1 MQSYEGG
8 DERGLVYGYVLD
20 GNGGARKVR
29 RNELEVLDLRPQ
41 ESLWLHWDRSV
52 PGARQWLRE
61 ASGLNAFACDLLLEE
76 ATRPRLVP
84 LGKECLLLFLRG
96 VNLNPGAAPED
107 MVSLRI
113 YADPRQVISLRM
125 RPLKAVAALCDAFEH
140 GEGPRTASEVMLF
153 LAHSLTDGVDSLVGG
168 VAEQLDELEDMLEQN
183 EKRMPDRQLLLALR
197 RRAAGLRRYLA
208 PQREIYA
215 QLVRSPMPWFQV
227 GAVDYWSELHNRLTR
242 NLEELELV
250 RERISLLQEAEHRRV
265 TERMNRTMYLLGII
279 TGFFMPMS
287 FVTGLLG
294 INVGGIPGSE
304 HPYGFWA
311 ACGLIGGIAV
321 FQWWLFRR
329 MRWL

>member
-1 MQSYEGG
+1 MDSDRDSGEH
-8 DERGLVYGYVLD
+8 GLVYGYVLD
-20 GNGGARKVR
+20 GEGGARR
-29 RNELEVLDLRPQ
+29 ISRNELDVLDLRPQ

-52 PGARQWLRE
+52 PQAQRWLRE
-61 ASGLNAFACDLLLEE
+61 GSGLSAFACDLLLEE

-84 LGKECLLLFLRG
+84 LSRESLLLFLRG

-113 YADPRQVISLRM
+113 HADARRVVSLRM
-125 RPLKAVAALCDAFEH
+125 RPVKAVASLGEAFER
-140 GEGPRTASEVMLF
+140 GEGPCNAAQVMRF
-153 LAHSLTDGVDSLVGG
+153 LADALTDAVDLLVAEVG
-168 VAEQLDELEDMLEQN
+168 EQLDELEDALEEN
-183 EKRMPDRQLLLALR
+183 DRKVPDRQLLLALR

-215 QLVRSPMPWFQV
+215 QLVRAPLAWFSSED
-227 GAVDYWSELHNRLTR
+227 ADYWNELHNRLTR
-242 NLEELELV
+242 HLEELELT
-250 RERISLLQEAEHRRV
+250 RERVSLLQEAEHRRI

-294 INVGGIPGSE
+294 INVGGIPGAE
-304 HPYGFWA
+304 HPSGFLVT
-311 ACGLIGGIAV
+311 CGLIGCMAL

-329 MRWL
+329 LRWL